1 MTDPPRHTM
10 TPTSPPEFTPSPVER
25 PTRASS
31 GRAFWVVG
39 AVVAVLPLAVS
50 LPAVRN
56 GWVNWDDA
64 HNFLDNPNFRGLG
77 WSNLRWTLMDSV
89 QDAHWVPLA
98 WLTLSLDYVFWGMN
112 PAGYHLTSL
121 TIHAVNAFLCYVLAV
136 RLLALG
142 LGAGA
147 RQGELRLGGAMA
159 ALFFALHPL
168 RVESVAWVTER
179 RDVVMGFFA
188 LATVLAWLRA
198 WRRGTDQR
206 PTRAWYWVAVA
217 CFALALL
224 SKVMVIGLP
233 IVLLV
238 LDVYPLRRIGRR
250 WLGPLVSP
258 AIVEKVPFLL
268 LSLAAAV

>member
-1 MTDPPRHTM
+1 M
-10 TPTSPPEFTPSPVER
+10 TPTCSPESARSPVGRPSPA
-25 PTRASS
+25 PS
-31 GRAFWVVG
+31 GRAFWAVG
-39 AVVAVLPLAVS
+39 AVVAALTLAVF

-64 HNFLDNPNFRGLG
+64 HNFLDNPNFRGIG
-77 WSNLRWTLMDSV
+77 WSSLRWILRDSV
-89 QDAHWVPLA
+89 QDAHWIPVT

-121 TIHAVNAFLCYVLAV
+121 TIHAVNALLCYVLAV
-136 RLLALG
+136 RLLELG
-142 LGAGA
+142 FGAGA
-147 RQGELRLGGAMA
+147 RPGELRLGGAMA

-168 RVESVAWVTER
+168 RVESVACVTER
-179 RDVVMGFFA
+179 RDVVMAFFA

-250 WLGPLVSP
+250 
-258 AIVEKVPFLL
+258 
-268 LSLAAAV
+268 